1 MPRPQ
6 SRNPTELELEIL
18 KILWREQPLSGREI
32 RDELAPVRDVT
43 YTSVMT
49 ILGIMEDKSYVR
61 RKKNGA
67 RFEYSARVT
76 QESTSHRMLNDL
88 VERLFE
94 GSSVTAM
101 VNLLE
106 TSDVDPAELKQ
117 LRKLIQ
123 QREREQS

>member
-6 SRNPTELELEIL
+6 SKNPTELELEIL
-18 KILWREQPLSGREI
+18 KILWREPLSGREI
-32 RDELAPVRDVT
+32 RDQLSPVRDVT

-49 ILGIMEDKSYVR
+49 ILGIMEEKQYVR

-67 RFEYSARVT
+67 RFVYSPRVT
-76 QESTSHRMLNDL
+76 QETTSRRMLSDL

-106 TSDVDPAELKQ
+106 TGDVDPAELKQ

-123 QREREQS
+123 QREKEQS

>member
-6 SRNPTELELEIL
+6 SKNPTELELEIL
-18 KILWREQPLSGREI
+18 KILWREEPLSGREI
-32 RDELAPVRDVT
+32 RDQLEPVRDVT

-49 ILGIMEDKSYVR
+49 ILGIMEEKQYVR

-67 RFEYSARVT
+67 RFVYSPCVT
-76 QESTSHRMLNDL
+76 QESTSRRMLSDL

-106 TSDVDPAELKQ
+106 TGDVDPMELKQ

>member
-6 SRNPTELELEIL
+6 SKNPTELELEIL
-18 KILWREQPLSGREI
+18 KILWCEQPLSGREI
-32 RDELAPVRDVT
+32 RDQLEPVRDVT

-49 ILGIMEDKSYVR
+49 ILGIMEEKQYVR

-67 RFEYSARVT
+67 RFVYSPRVT
-76 QESTSHRMLNDL
+76 QESTSRRMLSDL

-101 VNLLE
+101 LNLLE
-106 TSDVDPAELKQ
+106 TGDVDPTELKQ

>member
-6 SRNPTELELEIL
+6 SRHPTELELEIL

-32 RDELAPVRDVT
+32 RDKLAPVRDVT

-49 ILGIMEDKSYVR
+49 ILGIMEEKSYVR

-67 RFEYSARVT
+67 RFEYSPRIT

-123 QREREQS
+123 QREKEQS

>member
-18 KILWREQPLSGREI
+18 QVLWRKQPLSGREI

-49 ILGIMEDKSYVR
+49 ILGIMEEKSYVR
-61 RKKNGA
+61 RKKTGA

-76 QESTSHRMLNDL
+76 QESTSRRMLNDL

-106 TSDVDPAELKQ
+106 TSDVDPAELAQ

-123 QREREQS
+123 QREKEQS